1 MSRNPFKTWW
11 DNQSPTIRRML
22 TAATVVVGGFSIV
35 YYIASG
41 KIADAKAHREAK
53 VAKAST
59 RSLLFDGDSLER
71 DLYDRVQADMD
82 EKSHQLDQSRQDME
96 AVTKKLEAALSRVEN
111 LKARPVSTSGV
122 QASDTNTGTDKDKLS
137 TEKDEALP
145 AGLINIPPP
154 PAPPGKGLPSRFNAS
169 VAGTPTVFASDQG
182 SDRKGQ
188 QPVEQVVGGI
198 LHVEAAPKVEPVK
211 EETKEK
217 KFYLP
222 PSFMEATLLS
232 GMDAHIGG
240 KGMENPKPAMLR
252 IAAPAVLPNRV
263 RANLKDCFVVASGY
277 GSLAEQRINF
287 LLSRLACVGKDGQGV
302 IDEKIQGYIAD
313 SDSKFG
319 VKGRAVFKGGGL
331 VARQLV
337 AGAAEGAARALTAT
351 ATVTN
356 TSALGATQVLDQDKI
371 TRGAI
376 GGAGASGF
384 QSIADMYKEL
394 VKQTMPFI
402 EIGAKKKVTV
412 VITEGVYL
420 KVSNY
425 CEECGKNEDIYAI
438 R

>member
-1 MSRNPFKTWW
+1 MSTTKFKTWW
-11 DNQSPTIRRML
+11 DKQSPSLRRTL
-22 TAATVVVGGFSIV
+22 TAAAVVISGFSIV

-41 KIADAKAHREAK
+41 KISESRAHREAK
-53 VAKAST
+53 LQKASN
-59 RSLLFDGDSLER
+59 RSLLFDGDTLER
-71 DLYDRVQADMD
+71 DLYDRIQADMD
-82 EKSHQLDQSRQDME
+82 KKSHQLNQSREHMDE
-96 AVTKKLEAALSRVEN
+96 VTKKLESALSRIEK
-111 LKARPVSTSGV
+111 LKTNQN
-122 QASDTNTGTDKDKLS
+122 QANNI
-137 TEKDEALP
+137 EKEDLNNRNEDESRALP
-145 AGLINIPPP
+145 EGLINIPPP
-154 PAPPGKGLPSRFNAS
+154 PEPPAKVLPSRIADS
-169 VAGTPTVFASDQG
+169 SAGTQTVFASDSG
-182 SDRKGQ
+182 NNRKGGK
-188 QPVEQVVGGI
+188 PVEEVVGGI

-211 EETKEK
+211 EETKKK

-287 LLSRLACVGKDGQGV
+287 LLSRLACVGKNGQGV

-319 VKGRAVFKGGGL
+319 VKGRAVFEGGGL

-371 TRGAI
+371 SRGAL

-412 VITEGVYL
+412 VITQGVYL

-425 CEECGKNEDIYAI
+425 CEDCSQNGDIYAI